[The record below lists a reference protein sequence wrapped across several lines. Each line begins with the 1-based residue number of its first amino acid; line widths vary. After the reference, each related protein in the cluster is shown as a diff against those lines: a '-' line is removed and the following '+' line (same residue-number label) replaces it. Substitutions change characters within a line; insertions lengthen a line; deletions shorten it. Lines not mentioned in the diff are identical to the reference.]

1 MFYNATS
8 QKYLLP
14 DLYQAHYE
22 IKEFKMDEI
31 TIEQIDLSLIE
42 MELISPF
49 RTSFG
54 VELTRPCIIVTAYG
68 GGLTGWGEC
77 VASQAVSADWAFY
90 SYETVETAWHIL
102 KDFLVPALVGK
113 KINSIEP
120 VVRIGERLRGH
131 PMARA
136 GLEGAIWDLLA
147 KADNLPLADYLAK
160 GQNYTQPRR
169 KSVNVGVSIGIQ
181 NSIEETVKNVTDY
194 VNQGYRRIK
203 LKIEPGWDLDVVRA
217 VRREFPDIL
226 LMLDANSAYTLQDT
240 AHLMKL
246 DEFKLL
252 MIEQPLAFDDI
263 YEHSI
268 LQKQLATPI
277 CLDESIHTAK
287 HAESAYELNACQI
300 INIKPGRVGGLFEGR
315 VIHNLSLERG
325 KPVWIGGMLETGIG
339 RAANIAMASLPGVT
353 LPSDISAS
361 NRYYRQDIA
370 EPSFVLNPDSTIN
383 VPAAP
388 GIGVNILI
396 DQLEAYAQRK
406 VTISAST

>member
-1 MFYNATS
+1 MN
-8 QKYLLP
+8 
-14 DLYQAHYE
+14 E
-22 IKEFKMDEI
+22 IR
-31 TIEQIDLSLIE
+31 IEQIDLSLIE

-102 KDFLVPALVGK
+102 KDFLAPALVGK
-113 KINSIEP
+113 KLNSIEP

-147 KADNLPLADYLAK
+147 KADDLPLADYLTK
-160 GQNYTQPRR
+160 GQNYTQSRR
-169 KSVNVGVSIGIQ
+169 NRVNVGVSIGIQ

-194 VNQGYRRIK
+194 VTQGYRRIK
-203 LKIEPGWDLDVVRA
+203 LKIEPGWDVDVVRA
-217 VRREFPDIL
+217 VRHEFPDIL
-226 LMLDANSAYTLQDT
+226 LMLDANSAYTIKDVDQLK
-240 AHLMKL
+240 KL
-246 DEFKLL
+246 DEFHLL
-252 MIEQPLAFDDI
+252 MIEQPLAYDDI
-263 YEHSI
+263 YEHSL
-268 LQKQLATPI
+268 LQKQLVSPI
-277 CLDESIHTAK
+277 CLDESIHTSK
-287 HAESAYELNACQI
+287 QAEWAYEINACQI
-300 INIKPGRVGGLFEGR
+300 INIKPGRVGGLYEGR
-315 VIHNLSLERG
+315 AIHDLSLDRG

-339 RAANIAMASLPGVT
+339 RAANIAIASLPGVT

-370 EPSFVLNPDSTIN
+370 EPTFVLNSDSTIS
-383 VPAAP
+383 VPTGP
-388 GIGVNILI
+388 GIGVNII
-396 DQLEAYAQRK
+396 KDQMEAYAQRK
-406 VTISAST
+406 ATISAST